1 MLKPRIT
8 EASMPSHTIEEYLE
22 AIYSLSCEGQ
32 EVIGARLAEALHVS
46 PPTVTATL
54 QRMVRDG
61 LVSLGDRKEI
71 NLTAQGQQTV
81 EKIVRRHRLSERLL
95 VDVLGMDWH
104 EVHDEACRLEHAIS
118 DQLEQRLVALLGD
131 PETCPHGNPIPGK
144 QRNAGERRLV
154 DAKEGESLT
163 LHRVAQ
169 SGETEPGLLLY
180 LEERGLTPGVR
191 LEVIET
197 APFNGPIV
205 VQLDDR
211 KIPLG
216 RELAA
221 MVWVRRGGS

>member
-1 MLKPRIT
+1 
-8 EASMPSHTIEEYLE
+8 MPSHTIEEYLE

-32 EVIGARLAEALHVS
+32 EVIGARLAEALRVS

-61 LVSLGDRKEI
+61 LVSLSDHKEI

-118 DQLEQRLVALLGD
+118 DQVEERLVALLGD

-144 QRNAGERRLV
+144 QGNASERRLV
-154 DAKEGESLT
+154 DAAEGESLT

-197 APFNGPIV
+197 APFNGPII
-205 VQLDDR
+205 VQLGDR

-221 MVWVRRGGS
+221 MVWVRRGES